1 MNKKRTTAR
10 AMARRIHA
18 RQQWRRLFEWLLLD
32 IFLAVL
38 AGFLWCARTE
48 IAARGVFDLS
58 GAHYFYLAE
67 SGAGALYYCFGP
79 GGINRVYAGEF
90 IALLTLGL
98 MVLSGLQAF
107 SWLWRW
113 VFGARRIRRQLAP
126 IDSIASAASAMSA
139 AEPDE
144 ELFRNVAEAIDHL
157 NAASPGAHLTLE
169 GQRRETMEP
178 LEAAVNSLIN
188 RMRES
193 YRQQIRF
200 VDDASHELRTPIAV
214 IQGYANMLDRWGKDD
229 PKVLQES
236 ITAIRTESEH
246 MKTLVDQLL
255 FLARGDMGR
264 QKFTPERLDLGHM
277 LQELRDE
284 SVLIDD
290 SHHYALRADESCTV
304 WADPAML
311 KQAVRILVDNAAK
324 YTPAGGDITLSLK
337 LEGSDALISV
347 QDTGCGVAK
356 ADAEHLFERFYRGDK
371 ARAETGGSGLGLAI
385 AKWIVD
391 QHGGRFSLV
400 SYAGVGSR
408 FTVRLP
414 VPAVESAP
422 KALTE
427 G

>member
-1 MNKKRTTAR
+1 
-10 AMARRIHA
+10 MAWRIHA
-18 RQQWRRLFEWLLLD
+18 RQQWRRLFEWLLMDVL
-32 IFLAVL
+32 LALL
-38 AGFLWCARTE
+38 ASFLWCAQTE
-48 IAARGVFDLS
+48 ISALGQIDLAT
-58 GAHYFYLAE
+58 AHYFFMD
-67 SGAGALYYCFGP
+67 SAGTQTLYYCFGP
-79 GGINRVYAGEF
+79 GGTNTVYAGDF
-90 IALLTLGL
+90 AALLILGL
-98 MVLSGLQAF
+98 ITFSSLQTL

-113 VFGARRIRRQLAP
+113 FFGARRIRRILAP

-144 ELFRNVAEAIDHL
+144 ELFRNVAEAIDHV

-169 GQRRETMEP
+169 GRAHQSMEP
-178 LEAAVNSLIN
+178 LEAAVNSLIA

-264 QKFTPERLDLGHM
+264 QRFTPERLELGKM

-290 SHHYALRADESCTV
+290 SHHYALRVGEGCTV

-337 LEGSDALISV
+337 TQDNRALISV
-347 QDTGCGVAK
+347 QDTGCGVSR

-400 SYAGVGSR
+400 SYPNVGSR
-408 FTVRLP
+408 FTVSLP
-414 VPAVESAP
+414 LPTAGHTP